1 MSPSVPAP
9 ESVGWHPSR
18 KHETITDDPVGGDSV
33 RGSCFIEQQVLM
45 RAVAEVIVRNEIVE
59 GIVQLDPA
67 RIIAQVVVT
76 DDHLIGKII
85 QIDRMR

>member
-1 MSPSVPAP
+1 MILLAVIACEEAVSLN
-9 ESVGWHPSR
+9 SR
-18 KHETITDDPVGGDSV
+18 
-33 RGSCFIEQQVLM
+33 CM